1 MPVQPALGKGAAF
14 NASVSSTSHISQ
26 LEDAALAA
34 ELALAEARAAEKAQR
49 PYQLVER
56 MKRKVA
62 KFRANLE
69 EAEHNLADAI
79 AALPKEN

>member
-1 MPVQPALGKGAAF
+1 MPVQPALAKGAAF
-14 NASVSSTSHISQ
+14 NASASSVNNISQ
-26 LEDAALAA
+26 LEEAALAA
-34 ELALAEARAAEKAQR
+34 ELALAEARAAEKAKR

-56 MKRKVA
+56 MKLKVA
-62 KFRANLE
+62 KFQANLE